1 MFVNRSYLA
10 NFPCMQK
17 RQNHLWKLSIHSWK
31 NCHWFIL
38 DKKNNTWKI
47 YIFILQRIL
56 EDIENRK
63 GKALLV
69 AEKQTELQK
78 SGKPLARSQ
87 PSSKLTTEI
96 SDLQQLAREQ
106 CETLREAVAQQA
118 QYERD
123 IGDLTAAINE
133 AQEKLLTSPVEASD
147 VGSLKKQIEEHN
159 VSSDWILLY
168 SYLLANHC
176 FRLRLDSIVNV
187 LISEW

>member
-1 MFVNRSYLA
+1 MLY
-10 NFPCMQK
+10 
-17 RQNHLWKLSIHSWK
+17 I
-31 NCHWFIL
+31 
-38 DKKNNTWKI
+38 KKKKKDHKI

-159 VSSDWILLY
+159 VSSY
-168 SYLLANHC
+168 CS
-176 FRLRLDSIVNV
+176 V
-187 LISEW
+187 L